1 MKNVIK
7 RNGEEVLFNI
17 DKIVNAITKANAEVK
32 PIRQLNAAQIQAVA
46 DNVEKQISAYQHAA
60 GVEDIQDL
68 VETGIMEMRGYEVAQ
83 ALSLIHISEPTRH

>member
-32 PIRQLNAAQIQAVA
+32 THPSVKCGPN
-46 DNVEKQISAYQHAA
+46 S
-60 GVEDIQDL
+60 G
-68 VETGIMEMRGYEVAQ
+68 G
-83 ALSLIHISEPTRH
+83 S

>member
-32 PIRQLNAAQIQAVA
+32 PIRQLNAAR
-46 DNVEKQISAYQHAA
+46 S
-60 GVEDIQDL
+60 
-68 VETGIMEMRGYEVAQ
+68 
-83 ALSLIHISEPTRH
+83 